1 MTADSE
7 LAADLR
13 AGSPRQRLGL
23 LPRATGT
30 ADPAPPVRL
39 RREWKGALLADLAR
53 DRGGLPGRVVTSVEP
68 VGGGNALLPR
78 CGALLVGP
86 GALRH
91 RAGRRRRALAV
102 GLVVLLVFLG
112 CCWP

>member
-13 AGSPRQRLGL
+13 AGNPRQRLGL
-23 LPRATGT
+23 LPRATGA

-53 DRGGLPGRVVTSVEP
+53 GGTGLPGRVATSVEP
-68 VGGGNALLPR
+68 MHGGKALPR
-78 CGALLVGP
+78 CGALLAGP

-91 RAGRRRRALAV
+91 RGRRRRRALAV
-102 GLVVLLVFLG
+102 GLVVLLVLLG